1 MRLGPALAADQDER
15 HCEWLELVK
24 KIKATEDG
32 AAIIVGKAP
41 ALAVVPLR
49 LGLQAHR
56 VVAAADR
63 GVTYHKVIYWVKQSN
78 FWPYRAEFYSLSNRL
93 LKTARYEN
101 FQTMLGKPRPTRLV
115 MEDALRKGE
124 ESVLDYSAM
133 KLRDLPD
140 KVFTKDYLN
149 KLE

>member
-1 MRLGPALAADQDER
+1 MPGQYV
-15 HCEWLELVK
+15 LEL
-24 KIKATEDG
+24 T
-32 AAIIVGKAP
+32 
-41 ALAVVPLR
+41 AV
-49 LGLQAHR
+49 
-56 VVAAADR
+56 DR
-63 GVTYHKVIYWVKQSN
+63 SVTYHRVIYWIRQSN
-78 FWPYRAEFYSLSNRL
+78 FWPHRAEFYSLSDRL

-101 FQTMLGKPRPTRLV
+101 FQTILGKLRPTRLV

-124 ESVLDYSAM
+124 ESVLEYSAM